1 MDIWKCND
9 EKQKELC
16 MEKAWQEKGKQKNE
30 NLITKFSHV
39 SKEIIENLRTWNK

>member
-1 MDIWKCND
+1 MKMKWWKTKGVVCG
-9 EKQKELC
+9 ES
-16 MEKAWQEKGKQKNE
+16 MEEGKTKNE